1 MGNEL
6 VDHIIHETG
15 PLSAISYYFG
25 GDLGGDH
32 CFEAHSDRFGLCEHV
47 SVTAP
52 VGSTG
57 ASGH

>member
-1 MGNEL
+1 MKR
-6 VDHIIHETG
+6 G

-32 CFEAHSDRFGLCEHV
+32 CFEAHSDRFGPCEHV